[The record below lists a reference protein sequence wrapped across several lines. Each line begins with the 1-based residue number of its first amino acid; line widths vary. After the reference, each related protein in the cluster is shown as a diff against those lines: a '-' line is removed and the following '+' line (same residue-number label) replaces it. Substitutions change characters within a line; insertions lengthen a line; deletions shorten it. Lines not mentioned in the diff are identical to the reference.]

1 MPKPFIQNKNKQVL
15 ATFTAS
21 YRDRHGR
28 ETGVRDKVI
37 SEGEEDYSGE
47 ENFEGEEEYEE
58 YDSDDS
64 EHDEYI
70 QQESAKKEVDD
81 LSTIGFK
88 KDGFDYSKYMRPI
101 GGGIFI
107 PAIWDVNELKN
118 KKNGIVELVK
128 NSEPAPFMFGLEEIS
143 KDYKKDVKD
152 LEVDDD
158 IKEALVVDDEED
170 DFEELD
176 DDFIL
181 QANGGT
187 LDGLQ
192 DEVDETINK
201 FNNFRIKNKAYDF
214 IDNDYDEDYN
224 GDGEY
229 YEGED
234 DDDEYYDDE
243 EYYKSLKNKSNNNN
257 NNNNNIDDGRKV
269 QDEVLE
275 AQFEI
280 ALEQYED
287 EDIGELEPEETL
299 GTCNVNNFE
308 DVFDEFIDD
317 YNKNHEPLM
326 VQIQTLKKNNNFIA
340 LTEKEKEIILKR
352 DWNKEVLVEVSDHE
366 NEENEDDKWDCET
379 ILTTYTNLENHP
391 KLLKEEKK
399 IKLSRKTGMPIGVIP
414 TKQKEISDDDNEDD
428 EEEEEKSINLG
439 VSRKNETKE
448 SRKLR
453 KQQLKDDRKNKR
465 ELKKDLKVAF
475 KKEEI
480 KQTSIIKDQKTNSS
494 VAVRY

>member
-1 MPKPFIQNKNKQVL
+1 MPKPFIKNKDKQVL

-28 ETGVRDKVI
+28 ETGVRDEI
-37 SEGEEDYSGE
+37 ASEGEEEEEYSGE

-58 YDSDDS
+58 YDEDDS

-88 KDGFDYSKYMRPI
+88 KDGFDYSRYMRPI
-101 GGGIFI
+101 GGGVFI
-107 PAIWDVNELKN
+107 PAIWDVNDLKN

-128 NSEPAPFMFGLEEIS
+128 NSEPAPYMYGLEEIS
-143 KDYKKDVKD
+143 KEYKKDVKD
-152 LEVDDD
+152 LEVDED
-158 IKEALVVDDEED
+158 IKQALVVDDEVD

-201 FNNFRIKNKAYDF
+201 FNNFKIKNKNYDF
-214 IDNDYDEDYN
+214 SDDENYDD
-224 GDGEY
+224 EY

-234 DDDEYYDDE
+234 DDYYDEDDE
-243 EYYKSLKNKSNNNN
+243 EYYKTLKNNKNN
-257 NNNNNIDDGRKV
+257 NNNNNIDGRKV

-299 GTCNVNNFE
+299 GACNVNNFE
-308 DVFDEFIDD
+308 DVFDEFIED

-326 VQIQTLKKNNNFIA
+326 VQIQTLKKNNNFIS

-352 DWNKEVLVEVSDHE
+352 DWDKEVLVEVSDNEGEE
-366 NEENEDDKWDCET
+366 NEEDKWDCET

-391 KLLKEEKK
+391 KLLREEKK
-399 IKLSRKTGMPIGVIP
+399 IKLSRKTGMPVGVIP
-414 TKQKEISDDDNEDD
+414 TKQKDISDDDDDDDDDGDED
-428 EEEEEKSINLG
+428 KKTNLG

-448 SRKLR
+448 SKKLR

-480 KQTSIIKDQKTNSS
+480 KQTSIIKDQKTNSLIT
-494 VAVRY
+494 VRY